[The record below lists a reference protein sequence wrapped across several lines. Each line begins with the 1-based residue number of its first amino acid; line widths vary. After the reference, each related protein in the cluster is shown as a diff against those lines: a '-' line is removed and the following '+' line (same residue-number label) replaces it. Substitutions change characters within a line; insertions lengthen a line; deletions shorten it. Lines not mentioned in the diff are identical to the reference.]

1 MNQPDPNCQDCNGTD
16 RIQSEE
22 YPGLGTAPCGCSD
35 PNARVMIPYQLPN
48 GDVIMADRSAT
59 KNAETIPYQLA
70 GGVIVTARRFA
81 TDAFPSAAAK
91 PFRSPFNAREL
102 AIVAGVLNSYVRIV
116 SAAYRLAPP
125 HTLTTEIEE
134 IQILARMA
142 ELAAQEG

>member
-1 MNQPDPNCQDCNGTD
+1 MPTQPEPKPTTLY
-16 RIQSEE
+16 R
-22 YPGLGTAPCGCSD
+22 
-35 PNARVMIPYQLPN
+35 LPN
-48 GDVIMADRSAT
+48 GGHVRIAA
-59 KNAETIPYQLA
+59 
-70 GGVIVTARRFA
+70 V
-81 TDAFPSAAAK
+81 AAA